1 MEFEVQKQGEV
12 VVLAPAGEIDASNIP
27 ELQGA
32 FSQILQKGNTKI
44 VVDMSGVSY
53 MDSSALGV
61 LVNSLKQLRREQGS
75 LKLANLNGNV
85 ERIFKLT
92 RLINFFEAYPS
103 TEQAVLSFN

>member
-1 MEFEVQKQGEV
+1 MEYDVQKKGKV
-12 VVLAPAGEIDASNIP
+12 VVIAPSGEIDASNIP

-32 FSQILQKGNTKI
+32 FDRVLKEGSTKI

-61 LVNSLKQLRREQGS
+61 LVNSLKLLRREQGG

-92 RLINFFEAYPS
+92 RLIHFFEAYPT